1 MNRNE
6 IKKVL
11 NELTADIDTIE
22 DKKAVTIIKVLVNL
36 VEMLVEENSLLRE
49 ENQKLRDEINRL
61 KGEQGVRHE
70 VAIQTV
76 ATESH
81 LYATYGSVSSFLPEH
96 AIGVIRWCEASGTTK
111 PRETVDKSARTNRIC

>member
-36 VEMLVEENSLLRE
+36 VEMLV
-49 ENQKLRDEINRL
+49 
-61 KGEQGVRHE
+61 
-70 VAIQTV
+70 
-76 ATESH
+76 
-81 LYATYGSVSSFLPEH
+81 
-96 AIGVIRWCEASGTTK
+96 
-111 PRETVDKSARTNRIC
+111 